1 MPSLNEKA
9 IFFLFMKC
17 FENADFNFKLD
28 DGGADV
34 GDAYIILR
42 K

>member
-1 MPSLNEKA
+1 
-9 IFFLFMKC
+9 MKC
-17 FENADFNFKLD
+17 FETADFNFKLD